1 MSEYPDE
8 WRIKAIDGRFAWLDD
23 HADGWQFGET
33 GFLKAICDRIGV
45 DQAVEIGAG
54 DGTDE
59 LPLTLGFLYDRGVP
73 TVLFEKDEASRAKLK
88 ERYPLADVR
97 GEWSLDKPQASLIS
111 TGACV
116 VVDVDSVDYH
126 IAESIVKR
134 RLHHSCQL
142 FTPNV
147 ICVEHYD
154 LCAPASQPV
163 GENSGIPPS
172 WLLGRQLADGGFMI
186 QALMS
191 DIAEMMAERYYAFV
205 GYSRVNSVYVRSD
218 LVDALEGC

>member
-1 MSEYPDE
+1 MSEYPDD
-8 WRIKAIDGRFAWLDD
+8 WKIKAIDGRFAWLDD

-59 LPLTLGFLYDRGVP
+59 LPLTLGFLYDQGVA
-73 TVLFEKDEASRAKLK
+73 TVLFEKDEASRAALK

-126 IAESIVKR
+126 IAESIACTYLDGSPKVV
-134 RLHHSCQL
+134 C
-142 FTPNV
+142 
-147 ICVEHYD
+147 IEHYD
-154 LCAPASQPV
+154 HCGPNARDAYGV
-163 GENSGIPPS
+163 PPR
-172 WLLGRQLADGGFMI
+172 WLLGQQLAEGGFII
-186 QALMS
+186 QAGS
-191 DIAEMMAERYYAFV
+191 AEIEDMMRRYCYVLV
-205 GYSRVNSVYVRSD
+205 GVSRINSVYVR
-218 LVDALEGC
+218 LGQVDALEGC

>member
-8 WRIKAIDGRFAWLDD
+8 WKIKAIDGRFAWLDD

-88 ERYPLADVR
+88 ERYPLADIR
-97 GEWSLDKPQASLIS
+97 GEWSLKSPQEQTQVSMIS
-111 TGACV
+111 PAACV
-116 VVDVDSVDYH
+116 VVDVDSVDFH
-126 IAESIVKR
+126 IAASLVNDRFPKGP
-134 RLHHSCQL
+134 S
-142 FTPNV
+142 V

-154 LCAPASQPV
+154 RCAPGADDVQ
-163 GENSGIPPS
+163 GIPPR
-172 WLLGRQLADGGFMI
+172 WLLGKQLAEGGFII
-186 QALMS
+186 QAGWE
-191 DIAEMMAERYYAFV
+191 DIEEYLNQFEYV
-205 GYSRVNSVYVRSD
+205 LIGLSRVNSVHVRSD

>member
-54 DGTDE
+54 DGTDK
-59 LPLTLGFLYDRGVP
+59 LPLTLGFLYDQGVA
-73 TVLFEKDEASRAKLK
+73 TVLFEKDEASRAALK

-97 GEWSLDKPQASLIS
+97 GEWSLVKPPADDIS
-111 TGACV
+111 AGSCV
-116 VVDVDSVDYH
+116 VIDVDSVDYH
-126 IAESIVKR
+126 IAWS
-134 RLHHSCQL
+134 LSCKYL
-142 FTPNV
+142 NGTCPKV

-154 LCAPASQPV
+154 LCGP
-163 GENSGIPPS
+163 N
-172 WLLGRQLADGGFMI
+172 ADGIGLPPRWLMGKRLAEGGFRI
-186 QALMS
+186 QAKLS
-191 DIAEMMAERYYAFV
+191 DIAEMMNQNYYKLV
-205 GYSRVNSVYVRSD
+205 GCSRVNSVYVR
-218 LVDALEGC
+218 LGQVDALEGC

>member
-59 LPLTLGFLYDRGVP
+59 LPLTLGFLYERGVP
-73 TVLFEKDEASRAKLK
+73 TVLFERDEASRAAL
-88 ERYPLADVR
+88 EQRYPLADVR
-97 GEWSLDKPQASLIS
+97 GEWLLDSPQRPSIS
-111 TGACV
+111 YRACV
-116 VVDVDSVDYH
+116 VIDVDSVDYL
-126 IAESIVKR
+126 IAESIVWPR
-134 RLHHSCQL
+134 YPRAAS
-142 FTPNV
+142 V

-154 LCAPASQPV
+154 KCGPGV
-163 GENSGIPPS
+163 GGCGVPPN
-172 WLLGRQLADGGFMI
+172 WLLGKQLAEGGFII
-186 QALMS
+186 QARSEDIEDMMS
-191 DIAEMMAERYYAFV
+191 ESGFKLV
-205 GYSRVNSVYVRSD
+205 GISRVNSVYVRND
-218 LVDALEGC
+218 LLGTLEGC

>member
-33 GFLKAICDRIGV
+33 GFLRAICERIGV

-54 DGTDE
+54 DGTDA
-59 LPLTLGFLYDRGVP
+59 LPLTLGFLCETGLP
-73 TVLFEKDEASRAKLK
+73 SLLFEKDEASRVRLK

-97 GEWSLDKPQASLIS
+97 GEWSLRKPPTDSIF
-111 TGACV
+111 GRACV
-116 VVDVDSVDYH
+116 VIDVDSVDYQ
-126 IAESIVKR
+126 IADAVST
-134 RLHHSCQL
+134 RLRGGL
-142 FTPNV
+142 PAV

-154 LCAPASQPV
+154 LCAPGAKC
-163 GENSGIPPS
+163 SGLPPA
-172 WLLGRQLADGGFMI
+172 WLMGMQLSEGGFII
-186 QALMS
+186 QATQG
-191 DIAEMMAERYYAFV
+191 DIENMLIERGFVMV

-218 LVDALEGC
+218 LVGALEGY

>member
-1 MSEYPDE
+1 MSEYPDD
-8 WRIKAIDGRFAWLDD
+8 WKTKAIDGRFAWLDD

-54 DGTDE
+54 DGTDA

-73 TVLFEKDEASRAKLK
+73 TLLFEKDEASRAKLK

-97 GEWSLDKPQASLIS
+97 GEWSLDKPPANDIS
-111 TGACV
+111 AGACV
-116 VVDVDSVDYH
+116 VVDVDSFDYL
-126 IAESIVKR
+126 IADSLVR
-134 RLHHSCQL
+134 FRY
-142 FTPNV
+142 PNGPSV

-154 LCAPASQPV
+154 QCAPGSQ
-163 GENSGIPPS
+163 GLGLPPK
-172 WLLGRQLADGGFMI
+172 WLMGKQLAEGGFII
-186 QALMS
+186 QAKLS
-191 DIAEMMAERYYAFV
+191 DIAEMMRQNRYKFV

>member
-33 GFLKAICDRIGV
+33 GFLKATCDRIGI

-54 DGTDE
+54 DGTDA

-73 TVLFEKDEASRAKLK
+73 TLLFEKDDASRAALK
-88 ERYPLADVR
+88 KRYPLADIC
-97 GEWSLDKPQASLIS
+97 GEWLLDKPQASLIS

-126 IAESIVKR
+126 IAESIACTYLDASPK
-134 RLHHSCQL
+134 L
-142 FTPNV
+142 
-147 ICVEHYD
+147 ICIEHYD
-154 LCAPASQPV
+154 QCGPNARDAYGV
-163 GENSGIPPS
+163 PPR
-172 WLLGRQLADGGFMI
+172 WLLGQQLAEGGFII
-186 QALMS
+186 QAGS
-191 DIAEMMAERYYAFV
+191 ADIEDMMRRYCYVLV
-205 GYSRVNSVYVRSD
+205 GVSRINSVYVRLG

>member
-8 WRIKAIDGRFAWLDD
+8 WKIKAIDGRFAWLDD

-54 DGTDE
+54 DGTDA
-59 LPLTLGFLYDRGVP
+59 LPLTLGFLYEQGVA
-73 TVLFEKDEASRAKLK
+73 TVLFEKDEASRAALK
-88 ERYPLADVR
+88 ERYPLAYVR
-97 GEWSLDKPQASLIS
+97 GEWSLEKPQASLIS

-126 IAESIVKR
+126 IAESIACTYLDGSPK
-134 RLHHSCQL
+134 
-142 FTPNV
+142 V

-154 LCAPASQPV
+154 HYGPNARDAYGV
-163 GENSGIPPS
+163 PPR
-172 WLLGRQLADGGFMI
+172 WLLGQQLAEGGFVV
-186 QALMS
+186 QAGS
-191 DIAEMMAERYYAFV
+191 AEIEDMMRRYCYVLV
-205 GYSRVNSVYVRSD
+205 GVSRINSVYVR
-218 LVDALEGC
+218 LGQVDALEGC

>member
-54 DGTDE
+54 DGTDA
-59 LPLTLGFLYDRGVP
+59 LPLTLGFLYEQGVA
-73 TVLFEKDEASRAKLK
+73 TVLFEKDEASRAALR

-97 GEWSLDKPQASLIS
+97 GEWSLDNPAISLVS
-111 TGACV
+111 AGSCV
-116 VVDVDSVDYH
+116 VIDVDSVDYH
-126 IAESIVKR
+126 IADSLATGDQI
-134 RLHHSCQL
+134 RL
-142 FTPNV
+142 PAV

-154 LCAPASQPV
+154 LCGPGAESIGV
-163 GENSGIPPS
+163 PPL
-172 WLLGRQLADGGFMI
+172 WLLGQQLAEGGFMI
-186 QALMS
+186 QATKN
-191 DIAEMMAERYYAFV
+191 DIESMMKHRWFTFV

-218 LVDALEGC
+218 LARALEGC

>member
-1 MSEYPDE
+1 MAEYPDE

-33 GFLKAICDRIGV
+33 GFLKAICERIGV

-73 TVLFEKDEASRAKLK
+73 TVLFEKDEASRDKLK

-97 GEWSLDKPQASLIS
+97 GEWSLDSPQTGLIFG
-111 TGACV
+111 GACV
-116 VVDVDSVDYH
+116 VIDVDSVDYQ
-126 IAESIVKR
+126 IADQVSTG
-134 RLHHSCQL
+134 LL
-142 FTPNV
+142 GGLPAT

-154 LCAPASQPV
+154 RCGPRANCTGLPPA
-163 GENSGIPPS
+163 
-172 WLLGRQLADGGFMI
+172 WLMGMQLAEGGFVI
-186 QALMS
+186 QATYG
-191 DIAEMMAERYYAFV
+191 DIEDMMRDRTFILV

-218 LVDALEGC
+218 LIGALEGC

>member
-54 DGTDE
+54 DGTDA
-59 LPLTLGFLYDRGVP
+59 LPLTLGFLYERGVP
-73 TVLFEKDEASRAKLK
+73 TVLFEKDEASRDKLK
-88 ERYPLADVR
+88 ERYPTAMVL
-97 GEWSLDKPQASLIS
+97 GEWCVHSPQRGMIWKN
-111 TGACV
+111 ACV
-116 VVDVDSVDYH
+116 VIDVDSVDYE
-126 IAESIVKR
+126 IAES
-134 RLHHSCQL
+134 LSFNFMGSL
-142 FTPNV
+142 PAV

-154 LCAPASQPV
+154 RCAPGAMCTGV
-163 GENSGIPPS
+163 PPG
-172 WLLGRQLADGGFMI
+172 WLLGMQLAEGGFII
-186 QALMS
+186 QATQG
-191 DIAEMMAERYYAFV
+191 DIENMMRHRGFTFV

>member
-1 MSEYPDE
+1 MSEYPDD

-45 DQAVEIGAG
+45 DHAVEIGAG
-54 DGTDE
+54 DGTDK
-59 LPLTLGFLYDRGVP
+59 LPLTLGFLYERGVP
-73 TVLFEKDEASRAKLK
+73 TVLFEKDEASRGKLK

-126 IAESIVKR
+126 IAESIACTYLDGSPK
-134 RLHHSCQL
+134 
-142 FTPNV
+142 V
-147 ICVEHYD
+147 ICIEHYD
-154 LCAPASQPV
+154 HCGPNARDAYGV
-163 GENSGIPPS
+163 PPR
-172 WLLGRQLADGGFMI
+172 WLLGQQLAEGGFII
-186 QALMS
+186 QAGS
-191 DIAEMMAERYYAFV
+191 AEIEDMMRRYCYVLV
-205 GYSRVNSVYVRSD
+205 GVSRINSVYVR
-218 LVDALEGC
+218 LGQVDALEGC